1 MNQAALG
8 PKQSTPDQAVHYW
21 GSSRF
26 RTSSG
31 HRHRLAPTNVA
42 RIVEWSAEALVA
54 RRQAKLLASRDLRE
68 GWSSPPAMTPSKKL
82 SGASGSGRR
91 TAMLRLQLLDTAQLA
106 KRPGQE
112 GHPRHSDAPT
122 GCGAPT
128 TVDHVHGSAHQ
139 ASAEQDA
146 CVDERMVKTRSTSS
160 QVSLRLRRGRINRNR
175 PAVRTTRTARQ
186 PKPVM
191 SP

>member
-8 PKQSTPDQAVHYW
+8 PKQSTPDQAAHYW
-21 GSSRF
+21 VSSRF

-31 HRHRLAPTNVA
+31 HRHRLEPTNVA
-42 RIVEWSAEALVA
+42 RSVEWSAEAMVA
-54 RRQAKLLASRDLRE
+54 RRHAELLESRDLRE
-68 GWSSPPAMTPSKKL
+68 GWSSPPAMTASKEL
-82 SGASGSGRR
+82 SDKSRNGRR
-91 TAMLRLQLLDTAQLA
+91 TAMFRLQRLDAARLA

-112 GHPRHSDAPT
+112 GHPCQSDAPT

-128 TVDHVHGSAHQ
+128 IDDHGHRSGHQ
-139 ASAEQDA
+139 ASAEQGA
-146 CVDERMVKTRSTSS
+146 CVDQRMEKRRSKSS
-160 QVSLRLRRGRINRNR
+160 QVSLRLRSGRINRNR

>member
-42 RIVEWSAEALVA
+42 RIVAWSAEALVA

-68 GWSSPPAMTPSKKL
+68 GWSSPPAMTPSKEL
-82 SGASGSGRR
+82 SGESGSGRR
-91 TAMLRLQLLDTAQLA
+91 TAMFRLQLLDTAQLA

-128 TVDHVHGSAHQ
+128 IDDHVHGSAHQ

-146 CVDERMVKTRSTSS
+146 CVDQRMAKTRSKSS